1 MRGVTLLPYF
11 DAYGVGSFPRELL
24 FPGKAFT
31 RATARGQ
38 AGNYPLLLVDGIV
51 AGVWHQKKAG
61 RKLHVTVEAMTP
73 LSRTRRRRLDAEVDR
88 LGCDAWPAD
97 HRSPW
102 AMWRSVRTP
111 ESETAVQNMIT
122 NLE

>member
-1 MRGVTLLPYF
+1 
-11 DAYGVGSFPRELL
+11 LL

-61 RKLHVTVEAMTP
+61 RTLHVTVEALTT
-73 LSRTRRRRLDAEVDR
+73 LNRRRRQLLEAEVDR
-88 LGCDAWPAD
+88 LAAILTC
-97 HRSPW
+97 
-102 AMWRSVRTP
+102 TP
-111 ESETAVQNMIT
+111 SLTLGDVTVGPHA
-122 NLE
+122 